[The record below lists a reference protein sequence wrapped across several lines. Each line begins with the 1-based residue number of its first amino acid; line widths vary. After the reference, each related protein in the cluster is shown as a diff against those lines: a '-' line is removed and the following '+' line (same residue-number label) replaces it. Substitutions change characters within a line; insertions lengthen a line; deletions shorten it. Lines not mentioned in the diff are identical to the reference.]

1 MSLIMYVIVKWM
13 VFHSVNVNMY
23 ENALMLPN
31 MYVALDAKR
40 QQELM
45 KQQRD
50 VAANLCHVI

>member
-1 MSLIMYVIVKWM
+1 MYVIVKWM